1 MAWYNMKHIA
11 GLCQL
16 SKTKY
21 VIFKAPYGATI
32 LTPAKDRV
40 HALEELCKAMGRPDL
55 KVIAYDD

>member
-1 MAWYNMKHIA
+1 MKHIA

-32 LTPAKDRV
+32 LTLTKDRV
-40 HALEELCKAMGRPDL
+40 HVLEELCKAMGRPDL